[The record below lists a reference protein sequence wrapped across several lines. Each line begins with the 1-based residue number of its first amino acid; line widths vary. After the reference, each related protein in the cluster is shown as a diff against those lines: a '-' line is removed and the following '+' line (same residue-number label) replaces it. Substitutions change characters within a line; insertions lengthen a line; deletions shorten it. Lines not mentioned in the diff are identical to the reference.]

1 QPWEA
6 TGAAP
11 PIVYRWVWPLA
22 IGGLAAVVIGAI
34 VGSTADAAN
43 PNDPLAGTRGV
54 LAALRLIF
62 TIGGMIAVGLAVS
75 LRPTKA
81 LLLALAAVTCF
92 IARYGDAF
100 HAEWDSARMFA
111 GFGAIVATV
120 ATFLMAAPLGI
131 ASLLQRPDLVRP
143 VRYALVSALVLLHFG
158 GIGTAV
164 TSPGAQP
171 WVTGMLS
178 QKVYRPYLQCVYLT
192 NAYHFY
198 SPEPGPAYMLWFCVY
213 YDNDDKNT
221 DTAEAIWITLPKRP
235 GDMIDPLSL
244 TYYRRLSITATA
256 YAPTQ
261 VQTLPDDVYRARI
274 LATQGKN
281 GIPLHPE
288 FMPLTLQYLV
298 PQDQV
303 RYHMLPSF
311 VRHVAKSPEA
321 QHNDPNVKIKW
332 IKVYMVEH
340 RIITPPA
347 LENGI
352 DFYDAPTYKPYFFGE
367 FDAEGNLRNPN
378 DPMLYWMVPILF
390 MPKNPPVPDYYTP
403 KNHPN
408 DFKLIDGVEL
418 HSGFKA
424 PINHYPQSKKAEGK

>member
-1 QPWEA
+1 
-6 TGAAP
+6 
-11 PIVYRWVWPLA
+11 
-22 IGGLAAVVIGAI
+22 
-34 VGSTADAAN
+34 
-43 PNDPLAGTRGV
+43 
-54 LAALRLIF
+54 
-62 TIGGMIAVGLAVS
+62 
-75 LRPTKA
+75 
-81 LLLALAAVTCF
+81 
-92 IARYGDAF
+92 
-100 HAEWDSARMFA
+100 
-111 GFGAIVATV
+111 
-120 ATFLMAAPLGI
+120 
-131 ASLLQRPDLVRP
+131 
-143 VRYALVSALVLLHFG
+143 
-158 GIGTAV
+158 
-164 TSPGAQP
+164 
-171 WVTGMLS
+171 
-178 QKVYRPYLQCVYLT
+178 
-192 NAYHFY
+192 
-198 SPEPGPAYMLWFCVY
+198 VY